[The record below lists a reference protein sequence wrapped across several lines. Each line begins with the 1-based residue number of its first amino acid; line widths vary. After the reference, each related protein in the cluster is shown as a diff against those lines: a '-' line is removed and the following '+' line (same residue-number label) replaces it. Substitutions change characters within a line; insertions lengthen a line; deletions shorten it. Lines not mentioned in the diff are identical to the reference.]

1 MRLMMT
7 DTHTAPVPLDALTG
21 QPTAIVVRDGI
32 RYTLLGTAHVSK
44 ASVDA
49 VRGAIASGAYDQI
62 AVELDPQRL
71 LALTDPG
78 ALATLDLIKVLRE
91 GKTALFAANLALAG
105 YQRRLAEKLG
115 IEPGAELLVAAT
127 EAKALDLPLHLIDR
141 DVGLTF
147 RRALRRLGWWG
158 RARISAGLLAGMVAN
173 EDVDEAQI
181 ERLKE
186 GDMLESAFSE
196 FASATPELYETI
208 IAERDR
214 YMAAR
219 LRQSTGG
226 AREVLAVVGAGHLQG
241 LARHLRDDTDEPALV
256 CEELDFVPKKSSI
269 PWFTLAITTL
279 IVGSFAY
286 GFWHGGFNVG
296 SALIVQWV
304 LFTGGLGALGCLLAG
319 GHPLSII
326 TAFVAAPL
334 KPFHPGVPAGTFSAL
349 VEARI
354 RKPMYSDFLDLRD
367 DVQSVR
373 GWYQNRVARVLV
385 NFMLTNLG
393 TAIGVWIG
401 GARIL
406 SKLFG

>member
-1 MRLMMT
+1 MT
-7 DTHTAPVPLDALTG
+7 DTPDIPASLDSLTG
-21 QPTAIVVRDGI
+21 QPTVLVERDGV

-49 VRGAIASGAYDQI
+49 VRGAIASGAFDQV

-71 LALTDPG
+71 QALTDPD
-78 ALATLDLIKVLRE
+78 ALAKLDLIKVLRE

-115 IEPGAELLVAAT
+115 IEPGAELKVAAM
-127 EAKALDLPLHLIDR
+127 ESRARGLELHLIDR

-147 RRALRRLGWWG
+147 RRAMRSLGWWG
-158 RARISAGLLAGMVAN
+158 RAKISAGLLAGMVAN
-173 EDVDEAQI
+173 EEVDEADI
-181 ERLKE
+181 EKLKE

-196 FASATPELYETI
+196 FASETPALYETI

-219 LRQSTGG
+219 LRESTAG
-226 AREVLAVVGAGHLQG
+226 AREVLVVIGAGHLKG
-241 LARHLRDDTDEPALV
+241 LARHLREDTDAPRLV
-256 CEELDFVPKKSSI
+256 REELEFVPKKSSI
-269 PWFTLAITTL
+269 PWFTLALTTL
-279 IVGSFAY
+279 ILGSFAY

-296 SALIVQWV
+296 AELILQWV

-319 GHPLSII
+319 GHPLSVV

-349 VEARI
+349 VEAWI
-354 RKPMYSDFLDLRD
+354 RKPIYADFLDLRD
-367 DVQSVR
+367 DVQSLR
-373 GWYQNRVARVLV
+373 GWYRNRVARVLV

-406 SKLFG
+406 SKVFG